1 LSKKVYYNGDNQWLR
16 SFDYFHEDEM
26 GYVGVFIDTDENGKK
41 VPRLV
46 TLDGQMSREVQNH
59 HSEEDANGQQ

>member
-1 LSKKVYYNGDNQWLR
+1 
-16 SFDYFHEDEM
+16 M